1 MDSRAGRRSASCR
14 PGAAGQVGTPLSGR
28 WQRPRGRATCCPSAG
43 GDVPGRPG
51 SSTLTATNP
60 DSWPAWRSPRAV
72 APDSGSRGRGGGLA
86 ASLLPAAAA
95 SGTGPAAGE
104 PREPGDGGPRPRQG
118 GSRTPRRRGRQEP
131 LPVPLQRPTAR
142 GALRCGRRA
151 RAAQLSAT
159 SSAFSPGLGGG
170 RRCPRR
176 VPAGRGARCGR
187 RSSRCLA
194 VRLGGRTSPSRV
206 GERSPWLVFPS
217 VRRRNG
223 ERVRHIRGRPDLG
236 VRRSRQRGG
245 GPPGNGERG
254 GAPAAARDVCA
265 VT

>member
-159 SSAFSPGLGGG
+159 SSAFFPGGAWEGDEGVRGGYLQAAE
-170 RRCPRR
+170 PDA
-176 VPAGRGARCGR
+176 AGAPPGA
-187 RSSRCLA
+187 
-194 VRLGGRTSPSRV
+194 
-206 GERSPWLVFPS
+206 WPS
-217 VRRRNG
+217 VL
-223 ERVRHIRGRPDLG
+223 E
-236 VRRSRQRGG
+236 
-245 GPPGNGERG
+245 
-254 GAPAAARDVCA
+254 AARLRPA
-265 VT
+265 WASAAPGWSFRA